1 MTELA
6 SLGLVGVSR
15 AKTLEYAFEV
25 VIKTVA
31 VQEATTR
38 TRRYELRVTHSKR
51 KELIVWPDHIPCR
64 DSTRA
69 ICAFTLSES

>member
-31 VQEATTR
+31 V
-38 TRRYELRVTHSKR
+38 
-51 KELIVWPDHIPCR
+51 
-64 DSTRA
+64 
-69 ICAFTLSES
+69 